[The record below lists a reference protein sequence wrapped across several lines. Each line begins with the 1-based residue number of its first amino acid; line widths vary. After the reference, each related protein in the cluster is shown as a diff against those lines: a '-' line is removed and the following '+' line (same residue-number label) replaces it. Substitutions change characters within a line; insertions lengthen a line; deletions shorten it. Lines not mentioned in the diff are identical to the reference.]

1 VTADAVVVVVVDGR
15 ASMESIGRELDG
27 RLTRAI
33 GSFARA
39 TEVSIEKGRRRYARG
54 RTTVGELEE
63 AGA

>member
-1 VTADAVVVVVVDGR
+1 
-15 ASMESIGRELDG
+15 MESIVRELDG

-33 GSFARA
+33 VSFARA
-39 TEVSIEKGRRRYARG
+39 IDASIEKGRRRYARG

>member
-1 VTADAVVVVVVDGR
+1 MVVIDGY
-15 ASMESIGRELDG
+15 ASMESIARELDG

-33 GSFARA
+33 VSFARA
-39 TEVSIEKGRRRYARG
+39 IDASIEKGRRRYARG

>member
-1 VTADAVVVVVVDGR
+1 
-15 ASMESIGRELDG
+15 MESIVRELDG

-33 GSFARA
+33 VSFARTIDA
-39 TEVSIEKGRRRYARG
+39 SIEEGRRRYARG